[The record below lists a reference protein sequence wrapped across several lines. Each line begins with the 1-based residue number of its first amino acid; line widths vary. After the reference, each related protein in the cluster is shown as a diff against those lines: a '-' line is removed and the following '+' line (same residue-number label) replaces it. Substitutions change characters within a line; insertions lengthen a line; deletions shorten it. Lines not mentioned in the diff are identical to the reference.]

1 MVATGFRRHRLAA
14 GLSAVCALSIIALAS
29 ACDKVPLLAPSG
41 TVITLF
47 PVASTVA
54 LNSEVEIVATVI
66 EQGTTTTPPTTT
78 PPTTPGTPPT
88 TPTTPSTPTTGAG
101 TPVQNGT
108 LVSFTT
114 TLGRIEPSEART
126 NNGQVRV
133 RFISGAQS
141 GSATIT
147 AFSGGAS
154 GRLEN
159 LRVGTAAVERVVV
172 TANPQTLG
180 PSGGT
185 AEISARVEDVSGL
198 PVSGVPVQF
207 AATTGQIAPNPSTT
221 DSSGVARATLT
232 TTRESSITATVAGK
246 TSTALV
252 VGLNPRTGIGITG
265 PATPVAAG
273 QPALFNITV
282 SATAN
287 IRSVLINW
295 GDGESTPLG
304 ALSGP
309 TTIPHTY
316 DEDGTFIVTATA
328 TDATGFP
335 ETVSTAITVLP
346 AQPPS
351 VLVTAS
357 DSTPSVGQTIT
368 ITATVSG
375 QTSSIQNYHWDFGDG
390 TTADTTSNQIFKAYA
405 SAGTKI
411 ITVTVTQATGP
422 LGRGQTSVTVTP

>member
-1 MVATGFRRHRLAA
+1 MQFTA
-14 GLSAVCALSIIALAS
+14 
-29 ACDKVPLLAPSG
+29 
-41 TVITLF
+41 
-47 PVASTVA
+47 
-54 LNSEVEIVATVI
+54 
-66 EQGTTTTPPTTT
+66 
-78 PPTTPGTPPT
+78 
-88 TPTTPSTPTTGAG
+88 TTGA
-101 TPVQNGT
+101 
-108 LVSFTT
+108 
-114 TLGRIEPSEART
+114 
-126 NNGQVRV
+126 
-133 RFISGAQS
+133 
-141 GSATIT
+141 
-147 AFSGGAS
+147 
-154 GRLEN
+154 
-159 LRVGTAAVERVVV
+159 
-172 TANPQTLG
+172 
-180 PSGGT
+180 
-185 AEISARVEDVSGL
+185 
-198 PVSGVPVQF
+198 
-207 AATTGQIAPNPSTT
+207 IAPNPATT

-232 TTRESSITATVAGK
+232 TTRESSVTATVAGK

-287 IRSVLINW
+287 IRSVVINW

-405 SAGTKI
+405 TAGTKI

>member
-1 MVATGFRRHRLAA
+1 MVATGFRRDRRAA

-47 PVASTVA
+47 PVATTVA

-66 EQGTTTTPPTTT
+66 EQGTATPPPTTT

-198 PVSGVPVQF
+198 PVAGVPVQF
-207 AATTGQIAPNPSTT
+207 TATTGAIAPNPATT

-232 TTRESSITATVAGK
+232 TTRESSVTATVAGK

-287 IRSVLINW
+287 IRSVVINW

-405 SAGTKI
+405 TAGTKI